1 MTLSKIGAAVTLDNI
16 DAVFNWLCEQDR
28 PVEIQDFTLPNI
40 LSGDLSGLVSRYQ
53 EKLQAHKGPRGL
65 HGPFF
70 GLDLGNLE
78 TAFQKLITARLLSA
92 LGICEHMNAQYMVIH
107 SPFNDWIKLNQW
119 QYPFV
124 QSGVIS
130 SIGDILKV
138 PLQRAADIGC
148 TFVLENCDDTD
159 PDMRMRAVREI
170 DHPNLQLSV
179 DTGHAHLSHC
189 NYKAPS
195 VVDFIAAAEN
205 RLAHVHLQD
214 VDGYADRHWLPG
226 EGAISWQPVMDAL
239 QKSESAP
246 KLIIEVRKNIGRVP
260 KTAAFLERLIETM

>member
-28 PVEIQDFTLPNI
+28 PIEIQDFTLPNI

-92 LGICEHMNAQYMVIH
+92 LEICEHMNAQYMVIH

-130 SIGDILKV
+130 SMGDILKV

-148 TFVLENCDDTD
+148 TLVLENCDDTD

-170 DHPNLQLSV
+170 DHFNLQLSV

-246 KLIIEVRKNIGRVP
+246 KLIIEVRKNIG
-260 KTAAFLERLIETM
+260 LSLIHI

>member
-28 PVEIQDFTLPNI
+28 PIEIQDFTLPNI

-78 TAFQKLITARLLSA
+78 TAFQKLITTRLLSA
-92 LGICEHMNAQYMVIH
+92 LEICERMNAQYMVIH
-107 SPFNDWIKLNQW
+107 SPFDDWMKLNQW

-124 QSGVIS
+124 QSGVIAAM
-130 SIGDILKV
+130 GDILRA

-148 TFVLENCDDTD
+148 TLVLENCDDTD
-159 PDMRMRAVREI
+159 PNMRMRAVREI

-214 VDGYADRHWLPG
+214 V
-226 EGAISWQPVMDAL
+226 EG
-239 QKSESAP
+239 
-246 KLIIEVRKNIGRVP
+246 VRIVIGFPAKVQFLGSPLWMPCIRVN
-260 KTAAFLERLIETM
+260 LHQN

>member
-28 PVEIQDFTLPNI
+28 PIEIQDFTLPNI

-92 LGICEHMNAQYMVIH
+92 LEICEHMNAQYMVIH

-130 SIGDILKV
+130 AMGDILKV

-148 TFVLENCDDTD
+148 TLVLENCDDTD

-189 NYKAPS
+189 NYKA
-195 VVDFIAAAEN
+195 
-205 RLAHVHLQD
+205 
-214 VDGYADRHWLPG
+214 
-226 EGAISWQPVMDAL
+226 
-239 QKSESAP
+239 
-246 KLIIEVRKNIGRVP
+246 
-260 KTAAFLERLIETM
+260 

>member
-16 DAVFNWLCEQDR
+16 ETVFNWLCEQDR
-28 PVEIQDFTLPNI
+28 PIEIQDFTPPNI
-40 LSGDLSGLVSRYQ
+40 LSGDLSGLISRYQ
-53 EKLQAHKGPRGL
+53 KKLEAHKGPRGL

-78 TAFQKLITARLLSA
+78 TAFQKLITARFLSA
-92 LGICEHMNAQYMVIH
+92 LEICEHLNAQYMVIH
-107 SPFNDWIKLNQW
+107 SSFDDWMKLNQW

-124 QSGVIS
+124 QSGVIAAM
-130 SIGDILKV
+130 GDILRA

-148 TFVLENCDDTD
+148 TLVLENCDDTD
-159 PDMRMRAVREI
+159 PNMRMRAVREI

-214 VDGYADRHWLPG
+214 VDGCADRHWLPG
-226 EGAISWQPVMDAL
+226 EGTISWQPVMDAL
-239 QKSESAP
+239 HKSESAP
-246 KLIIEVRKNIGRVP
+246 KLIIEVRRNIERVP

>member
-28 PVEIQDFTLPNI
+28 PIEIQDFTLPNI

-92 LGICEHMNAQYMVIH
+92 LEVCEHMNAQYMVIH

-130 SIGDILKV
+130 AMG
-138 PLQRAADIGC
+138 
-148 TFVLENCDDTD
+148 
-159 PDMRMRAVREI
+159 AVQI
-170 DHPNLQLSV
+170 
-179 DTGHAHLSHC
+179 
-189 NYKAPS
+189 K
-195 VVDFIAAAEN
+195 
-205 RLAHVHLQD
+205 
-214 VDGYADRHWLPG
+214 
-226 EGAISWQPVMDAL
+226 
-239 QKSESAP
+239 K
-246 KLIIEVRKNIGRVP
+246 GRNQ
-260 KTAAFLERLIETM
+260 